1 MEMYIP
7 QPWVQHKTPAPKTI
21 SSNRKTY
28 RKQSRPISAKASK
41 LSLFSISDHEEER
54 SGQPRSHPSLPS
66 PPIALTFLEWSRP
79 TTKISVS
86 AYSVIIST
94 VYRGKPPLEQRRK
107 PVNSK
112 ATFLLKSLPHKNQ
125 PRSKLILG
133 HTKEVHN
140 KAQSEGVGHRSSNPV
155 KQPQRMVSISSRV
168 LARETAKEL
177 DQTQKEFLQ
186 IRPLTKQAEPPPEV
200 C

>member
-1 MEMYIP
+1 MEMYIT
-7 QPWVQHKTPAPKTI
+7 QPGVQQETPAPKTI

-54 SGQPRSHPSLPS
+54 PGQPRSHPSLPS
-66 PPIALTFLEWSRP
+66 LPTALTFLEWSRP

-112 ATFLLKSLPHKNQ
+112 TTFLLKSLPHKNH

-133 HTKEVHN
+133 HTEEVHN
-140 KAQSEGVGHRSSNPV
+140 KAQSKGVGHRSSNPV

-186 IRPLTKQAEPPPEV
+186 IRPLTKQAEPPTEV